1 MNRKFILE
9 SLLKKKETN
18 EVSLIKDIEQ
28 AVKDI
33 KVAESMFE
41 SVSDP
46 KLIEIAIYSEEVARK
61 RLDFL
66 LREAKDNNSK
76 VDSTYVI
83 EKGSGVAE

>member
-9 SLLKKKETN
+9 SLLKKKVTN

-76 VDSTYVI
+76 VDNTYIV
-83 EKGSGVAE
+83 EKSSGLAE

>member
-9 SLLKKKETN
+9 SLLKKKVTN

-76 VDSTYVI
+76 VDNTYVV
-83 EKGSGVAE
+83 EKSSGLAE

>member
-9 SLLKKKETN
+9 SLLKKKVTN

-76 VDSTYVI
+76 VDNAYVV
-83 EKGSGVAE
+83 EKSSGLAE